1 MAEPRPVA
9 GGLAKLWALGLAHFA
24 SLASIGV
31 RGLSVLAGFAI
42 AFLIG
47 GWLGPEALGTY
58 ALVTQTA
65 MFLSIVAV
73 GGLDLSIVRF
83 FPKVPGEPAFARK
96 SVLRMFGACLAICL
110 VLVAGVMVFGGTY
123 FSLFEEVEADLF
135 LLSLLAGIFV
145 SRAFTRATSAFLRS
159 QRHYVFSQIVEVLLI
174 PLPVLALI
182 VLGVTETVRDILLA
196 TALVGALAIAI
207 GLASSFAQTTGR
219 PEGKTVSL
227 SPLYIAAMPLWGVAI
242 LKNFGDWYGL
252 SVVSSQL
259 SVAEAGIYRVAWQIA
274 TSIAFITIGLF
285 GVFSPQIGTAV
296 AQGQPDTVARLA
308 RTATRLSIALSMP
321 AILLLAT
328 TSGLVLELVGPEYI
342 AAQLA
347 LLAFLGGQAILVVT
361 GPTGIVL
368 ALMGRQKVNLTISL
382 VAIVV
387 LIVAVPLGAANYG
400 LTGAA
405 TAVAIVAAGQNIATY
420 LAVRI
425 LLRIDIWRGLHL
437 DSSEAI
443 HR

>member
-1 MAEPRPVA
+1 MA

-182 VLGVTETVRDILLA
+182 VFGVTETVRDILLA

-274 TSIAFITIGLF
+274 TSIAFITIGIF
-285 GVFSPQIGTAV
+285 GVFSPQIGTAI
-296 AQGQPDTVARLA
+296 AQGQTKIVAQLG
-308 RTATRLSIALSMP
+308 RTATRLSIALTVP
-321 AILLLAT
+321 AIIFLAGA
-328 TSGLVLELVGPEYI
+328 SGPILNFVGPEFI
-342 AAQLA
+342 EAQTP
-347 LLAFLGGQAILVVT
+347 LLIMLFGQAILVVV
-361 GPTGIVL
+361 GPAGIVL
-368 ALMGRQKVNLTISL
+368 ALMGRQKVNLLINLLGLLTLL
-382 VAIVV
+382 VS
-387 LIVAVPLGAANYG
+387 VPLGAAYYG
-400 LTGAA
+400 LQGAA
-405 TAVAIVAAGQNIATY
+405 AAVALITAGQNVAAY
-420 LAVRI
+420 VCVRQ
-425 LLRIDIWRGLHL
+425 LLGIDIWKGQELAKA
-437 DSSEAI
+437 D
-443 HR
+443 

>member
-9 GGLAKLWALGLAHFA
+9 GGLAKLWALGRAHFA

-83 FPKVPGEPAFARK
+83 FPKVPGEPAYARK

-110 VLVAGVMVFGGTY
+110 VLVAGVMLFGGTY

-159 QRHYVFSQIVEVLLI
+159 QRHYVYSQVVEVLLI
-174 PLPVLALI
+174 PLPVLGLI
-182 VLGVTETVRDILLA
+182 VFGVTETVRDILLA

-259 SVAEAGIYRVAWQIA
+259 SVAEAGIYRLAWQIA
-274 TSIAFITIGLF
+274 TSIAIITIGIF

-296 AQGQPDTVARLA
+296 AQGQTETVARLA
-308 RTATRLSIALSMP
+308 RTATRLSIALTIP
-321 AILLLAT
+321 AILFLAGV
-328 TSGLVLELVGPEYI
+328 SGLILNFVGPEFI
-342 AAQLA
+342 ASQTP
-347 LLAFLGGQAILVVT
+347 LLILLGGQAILVVT
-361 GPTGIVL
+361 GPAGIVL
-368 ALMGRQKVNLTISL
+368 ALMGRQKVNLCISL
-382 VAIVV
+382 VAV
-387 LIVAVPLGAANYG
+387 LTLVIAVPLGASLYG
-400 LTGAA
+400 LAGAA
-405 TAVAIVAAGQNIATY
+405 AAVALITAGQNVAAY
-420 LAVRI
+420 LSVR
-425 LLRIDIWRGLHL
+425 LLLGIDIWKGRHL
-437 DSSEAI
+437 VNAG
-443 HR
+443 